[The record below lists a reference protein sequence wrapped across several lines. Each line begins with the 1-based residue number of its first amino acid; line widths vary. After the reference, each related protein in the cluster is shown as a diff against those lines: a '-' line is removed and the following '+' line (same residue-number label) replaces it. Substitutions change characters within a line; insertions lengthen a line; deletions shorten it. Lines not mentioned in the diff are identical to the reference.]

1 MVANQRLTRSASGV
15 VWGAPALALLVASIG
30 SICRADSFF
39 WFLVWCGYGLWYLAM
54 VRLPVRYLETGL
66 RFVAGV
72 AAALPLAAALRQG
85 LRPEVLG
92 LNPNAYA
99 SLLLLFLPWLP
110 GPGLFVG
117 LAALG
122 ITGSRGAWLA
132 LLVATVALRGE
143 RRVKVAAL
151 IIAPALVGALIWIR
165 PETVTARLAVWSE
178 AVTLFSQRPFT
189 GWGPGCY
196 HWLSSIEVGKSHPD
210 NALLAILAEQ
220 GMIGAAAWLWAVVKV
235 GRRVAASGERR
246 EQLALTAFGLHQ
258 LVDST
263 FFNPWV
269 GITALA
275 ILALMKSKEVSD
287 GRHS

>member
-1 MVANQRLTRSASGV
+1 MVTPRLTGSAAGA
-15 VWGAPALALLVASIG
+15 VWGVPALALLVASIG

-39 WFLVWCGYGLWYLAM
+39 WLLVWCGYGLWYLAM

-66 RFVAGV
+66 RVVAGV
-72 AAALPLAAALRQG
+72 AAAIPLAAALRQG

-99 SLLLLFLPWLP
+99 SLLLLVLPWLP
-110 GPGLFVG
+110 GPGLFLG

-132 LLVATVALRGE
+132 LLVATVALRGD
-143 RRVKVAAL
+143 RRVKLVAL
-151 IIAPALVGALIWIR
+151 MIAPALVAALIWMR

-189 GWGPGCY
+189 GWGPGTY
-196 HWLSSIEVGKSHPD
+196 HWLSSVEVGKSHPD

-220 GMIGAAAWLWAVVKV
+220 GLIGATAWIWAVVAV

-246 EQLALTAFGLHQ
+246 GQLALTAFGLHQ

-275 ILALMKSKEVSD
+275 ILALIGKSLEVSN